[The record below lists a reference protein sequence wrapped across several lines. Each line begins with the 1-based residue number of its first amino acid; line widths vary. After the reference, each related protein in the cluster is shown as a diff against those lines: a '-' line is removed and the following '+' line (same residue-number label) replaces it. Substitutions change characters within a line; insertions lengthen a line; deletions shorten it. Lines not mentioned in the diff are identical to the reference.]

1 MKALPYELPDGS
13 PIEVEFE
20 MRDGDIEAIDAVTMQ
35 GERIRLDSYTKAK
48 FENDG
53 EIRVMAIGVL

>member
-1 MKALPYELPDGS
+1 MKVLPYELPDGS

-20 MRDGDIEAIDAVTMQ
+20 MRNGDIEAIDAVTMQ
-35 GERIRLDSYTKAK
+35 GERIRLDPYTKAK